1 MSEELKQIINDMLL
15 EESNI
20 LAVYSTWDAKSCD
33 GCIFVVIPNKSPEEL
48 AIFGNRHTE
57 LIKARYGK
65 DCDFEEVNTAVIAVP
80 ELFDD
85 DDIECIYRKAV

>member
-15 EESNI
+15 EESSI
-20 LAVYSTWDAKSCD
+20 LVVYSTWDAKSCD

-48 AIFGNRHTE
+48 AIFGNRQTE
-57 LIKARYGK
+57 IVKERYGRG
-65 DCDFEEVNTAVIAVP
+65 CDFDEVNTAVIAVA

-85 DDIECIYRKAV
+85 DDIECVYRKAV